1 VKCFKDTN
9 SNNKKRRQDFI
20 NMKLKEYKKRI
31 NEILKILH
39 KNYPE
44 AKTALRHSNAFELL
58 IATILSA
65 QCTDKRVNKVM
76 KDLVKKYP
84 TPYEYAYANPIEL
97 EQDIKPTGFYKNK
110 TKNIIACCEKLLED
124 FDSKVPNNM
133 EDLVSLP
140 GVGRKTASVV
150 LGNYFNIPAIPVDT
164 HVNRVSRRLG
174 LTKEK
179 NADKIEFEL
188 MEIIP
193 KDEWIFFSNALILH
207 GRYKCKSK
215 KPDCLNCDLKE
226 FCPSRDLF
234 IIQ

>member
-1 VKCFKDTN
+1 MKSKED
-9 SNNKKRRQDFI
+9 KKTI
-20 NMKLKEYKKRI
+20 S
-31 NEILKILH
+31 EILRILH

-44 AKTALRHSNAFELL
+44 AKTALKHSNAFELL

-65 QCTDKRVNKVM
+65 QCTDKQVNKVM
-76 KDLVKKYP
+76 KNLVKRYSS
-84 TPYEYAYANPIEL
+84 PYEYAYANPIEL
-97 EQDIKPTGFYKNK
+97 EQDIKTTGFYKNK
-110 TKNIIACCEKLLED
+110 TKNIIACCKKLLED
-124 FDSKVPNNM
+124 FDGKVPDNM

-150 LGNYFNIPAIPVDT
+150 LGNYFNVPAIPVDT

-179 NADKIEFEL
+179 RADKIEFGL

-193 KDEWIFFSNALILH
+193 KNEWIFLSNALILH
-207 GRYKCKSK
+207 GRYVCKSK
-215 KPDCLNCDLKE
+215 KPDCLNCDLNE

-234 IIQ
+234 ILQ